1 MNKLKCLIVDDE
13 PLSQDVLE
21 KYVLDV
27 QGLELSGICSNALEA
42 LEVIQNNEIDLLF
55 LDINMPKL
63 SGISFAK
70 SLEHPP
76 MIIFTTAYPE
86 YAVEGFE
93 LDAVDYLV
101 KPISFERFIKGVNKA
116 QEYWQMRNSKN
127 LHTDID
133 DLKQYITI
141 KSDKKIYKIDIRDI
155 KYIQS
160 YGDYIKIYT
169 GEKMIIT
176 SETMKNIQEILK
188 DPFIRVHKSFL
199 VNLSSILYVE
209 GNQIK
214 IGDAFI
220 PVGLKYKDDFFAK
233 FRGNG

>member
-1 MNKLKCLIVDDE
+1 MNKLRCLIIDDE

-21 KYVLDV
+21 KYVMDV
-27 QGLELSGICSNALEA
+27 PGLQLTGICSNALEA
-42 LEVIQNNEIDLLF
+42 MEILQHQQVDLMF

-63 SGISFAK
+63 SGISFAR

-101 KPISFERFIKGVNKA
+101 KPISFDRFIKGINKA
-116 QEYWQMRNSKN
+116 REYWKMRNSKN
-127 LHTDID
+127 LKTAID
-133 DLKQYITI
+133 DFKLFITI
-141 KSDKKIYKIDIRDI
+141 KSDKKIYKVDIQDI
-155 KYIQS
+155 QYVQS

-169 GEKMIIT
+169 REKMIIT
-176 SETMKNIQEILK
+176 SETMKNIQEVLK

-199 VNLSSILYVE
+199 INLKSIRYVE

-214 IGDAFI
+214 IGETFI
-220 PVGLKYKDDFFAK
+220 PIGQKYKEGFLEMFK
-233 FRGNG
+233 GVK

>member
-1 MNKLKCLIVDDE
+1 MNKLRCLIIDDE

-21 KYVLDV
+21 KYVQDV
-27 QGLELSGICSNALEA
+27 PGLQLSGICSNALEA
-42 LEVIQNNEIDLLF
+42 MEFLQQQPVDLLF

-63 SGISFAK
+63 SGINFAR

-101 KPISFERFIKGVNKA
+101 KPISFDRFIKGINKA
-116 QEYWQMRNSKN
+116 REYWQMRNSKN
-127 LHTDID
+127 IKTDID
-133 DLKQYITI
+133 EVRQYITI
-141 KSDKKIYKIDIRDI
+141 KSDKKIYKVDIRDI
-155 KYIQS
+155 QYIQS

-169 GEKMIIT
+169 GKKMILT
-176 SETMKNIQEILK
+176 SETMKNIQEVLK
-188 DPFIRVHKSFL
+188 DPFVRVHKSFL
-199 VNLSSILYVE
+199 VNITSILYVE

-214 IGDAFI
+214 IGDALI
-220 PVGLKYKDDFFAK
+220 PVGLKYKEDFFEK
-233 FRGNG
+233 FRGNR